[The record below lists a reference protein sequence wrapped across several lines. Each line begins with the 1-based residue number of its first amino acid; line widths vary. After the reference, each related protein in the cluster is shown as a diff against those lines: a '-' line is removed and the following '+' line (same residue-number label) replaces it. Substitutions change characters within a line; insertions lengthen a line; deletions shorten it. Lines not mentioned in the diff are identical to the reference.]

1 MPTQKKIAVILSG
14 CGVYDGSEIHEA
26 VLTLWAIEKAGAIYD
41 IFAPDAIQSQVINH
55 LSGDVTTESRNI
67 LVESAR
73 IARGKITPLHLIK
86 PTLYDAVIF
95 PGGYGV
101 AKNLCTF
108 EFDGT
113 DCSIDPDVEK
123 TILKFHQ
130 LNKPI
135 GALCIS
141 PVLVAA
147 ILNKGNMTIGNDQET
162 AAALQ
167 SLGATHTNASHGEVV
182 VDKQNKIVSTPC
194 YMLDATITQVA
205 TGAENAVNE
214 LIKMM
219 E

>member
-26 VLTLWAIEKAGAIYD
+26 VLTLLAIEKAGATYD

-55 LSGDVTTESRNI
+55 LSGEITNESRNI

-86 PTLYDAVIF
+86 PSLYDAVIF

-108 EFDGT
+108 ELDGAN
-113 DCSIDPDVEK
+113 CSVDPDVEK

-147 ILNKGNMTIGNDQET
+147 TLAKGNMTIGNDLET

-167 SLGATHTNASHGEVV
+167 AMGATHTNATHAEVV
-182 VDKQNKIVSTPC
+182 VDKQNKIASSPC
-194 YMLDATITQVA
+194 YMLDATLSQVA
-205 TGAENAVNE
+205 AGAENVVNA
-214 LIKMM
+214 LIQLMV
-219 E
+219 